1 MKKYIIL
8 AIIVI
13 IAVGSISYMFA
24 SYRINNLQIEENNK
38 MYTDIYN
45 KEITGTELA
54 TIINKTIDRNEK
66 NEVQKDESGF
76 YIENETNSIIIE
88 IKFKEAEEII
98 RTESIS
104 TNGIENF
111 INFYSNFKFKCTK
124 IEYHAKTNFTKYLY
138 FEEI

>member
-104 TNGIENF
+104 INGIENF
-111 INFYSNFKFKCTK
+111 INFYSNFNAQK
-124 IEYHAKTNFTKYLY
+124 
-138 FEEI
+138 

>member
-8 AIIVI
+8 SIIVI

-54 TIINKTIDRNEK
+54 TIINKTIDITISKIFFLLIFFLHIVKYFISKENK
-66 NEVQKDESGF
+66 NQ
-76 YIENETNSIIIE
+76 
-88 IKFKEAEEII
+88 
-98 RTESIS
+98 
-104 TNGIENF
+104 
-111 INFYSNFKFKCTK
+111 
-124 IEYHAKTNFTKYLY
+124 
-138 FEEI
+138 